1 MTASTVI
8 IAATAAFPDPIMEI
22 RELRMFLALAE
33 ELHFG
38 RAAERLRISQP
49 PLTKHIQQLE
59 AELGVMLFDRNKR
72 SVRLT
77 PSGSALV
84 QEARRIL
91 GQADVAREV
100 VKRAEQGETGT
111 LRIGFVA
118 ALLYIGMEK
127 LIARLEKNLSGV
139 ETVWEEMGSS
149 EQMDAL
155 RHDRIDLGLA
165 QVSNPT
171 SDISMHAIARTPL
184 MAALP
189 VGHRLARRRRIAL
202 ADLADEPFIVIPR
215 ESAPAY
221 FDLIVATCMRA
232 GFSPGVR
239 HYARHLL
246 SVASL
251 VALGR
256 GVSLV
261 PRTAERAQLPGV
273 VLRPLVGETAY
284 AEYSA
289 AWSPSNRSPVLRRAL
304 DLFGV
309 PGGR

>member
-1 MTASTVI
+1 
-8 IAATAAFPDPIMEI
+8 MEI

-38 RAAERLRISQP
+38 RAAARLRISQP

-77 PSGSALV
+77 QSGIALV
-84 QEARRIL
+84 QEARRIV
-91 GQADVAREV
+91 GQAEVAKQV
-100 VKRAEQGETGT
+100 VKRAGQGEGGT

-118 ALLYIGMEK
+118 ALLYIGMEQ
-127 LIARLEKNLSGV
+127 LIDALERHMAGV
-139 ETVWEEMGSS
+139 EMVWEEMGSS
-149 EQMDAL
+149 DQVEAL

-165 QVSNPT
+165 Q
-171 SDISMHAIARTPL
+171 ISRGADDMAIHPIARTPL
-184 MAALP
+184 MAALSS
-189 VGHRLARRRRIAL
+189 GHRLARRRRIDL
-202 ADLADEPFIVIPR
+202 ADLQDEPFIVIPR

-221 FDLIVATCMRA
+221 FDLIVSTCMRA
-232 GFSPGVR
+232 GFSPNVR

-273 VLRPLVGETAY
+273 VLKPLLGEPVH
-284 AEYSA
+284 AEYSVV
-289 AWSPSNRSPVLRRAL
+289 WSPNNRSPSLARAL
-304 DLFGV
+304 DVFGTV
-309 PGGR
+309 TSGVRRGTERARTMGRRA

>member
-1 MTASTVI
+1 
-8 IAATAAFPDPIMEI
+8 MEI

-33 ELHFG
+33 QLHFG

-77 PSGSALV
+77 QAGSALV
-84 QEARRIL
+84 REARRIV
-91 GQADVAREV
+91 GQADVAKEV
-100 VKRAEQGETGT
+100 VRRAEQGEGGT

-118 ALLYIGMEK
+118 ALLYIGMEQ
-127 LIARLEKNLSGV
+127 LIAGLERHMAGV
-139 ETVWEEMGSS
+139 EMVWEEMGSS
-149 EQMDAL
+149 DQVEAL

-165 QVSNPT
+165 Q
-171 SDISMHAIARTPL
+171 ISRGANDLAVQPIARTPL

-189 VGHRLARRRRIAL
+189 SGHPLARRRRIAL
-202 ADLADEPFIVIPR
+202 GDLEDEPFIVIPR

-221 FDLIVATCMRA
+221 FDLIVATCLRA
-232 GFSPGVR
+232 GFSPNVR

-273 VLRPLVGETAY
+273 VLKPLVGEPVH
-284 AEYSA
+284 AEYSVIWNPA
-289 AWSPSNRSPVLRRAL
+289 NRSPVLGRAL
-304 DLFGV
+304 DVFGTLRRAS
-309 PGGR
+309 GT

>member
-1 MTASTVI
+1 
-8 IAATAAFPDPIMEI
+8 MEI
-22 RELRMFLALAE
+22 RDLRMFLTLAE

-77 PSGSALV
+77 PSGHALV
-84 QEARRIL
+84 QEARRII
-91 GQADVAREV
+91 GQADMAREV
-100 VKRAEQGETGT
+100 VRRAEEGQTGT

-127 LIARLEKNLSGV
+127 LIARLERNLAGV

-149 EQMDAL
+149 EQIEAL
-155 RHDRIDLGLA
+155 RHDRIDLGLG
-165 QVSNPT
+165 Q
-171 SDISMHAIARTPL
+171 ISPGASGAVEMRIHPIARTPL
-184 MAALP
+184 VAALP
-189 VGHRLARRRRIAL
+189 AQHPLAQRKRIDP
-202 ADLADEPFIVIPR
+202 ADLAGEPFIVIPR

-221 FDLIVATCMRA
+221 FDLIVATCLRA
-232 GFSPGVR
+232 GFSPNVR

-261 PRTAERAQLPGV
+261 PRTPERAQLPGV
-273 VLRPLVGETAY
+273 VLKPLAGEPAQ
-284 AEYSA
+284 AEYSVV
-289 AWSPSNRSPVLRRAL
+289 WHPSNRSPVVERAL
-304 DLFGV
+304 GALGV
-309 PGGR
+309 M